1 MFRYKKSINVGYDRQ
16 GYIYFVSR
24 AYESLSQDRQRAIWD
39 LCLRCGGENYQA
51 LFQFVTTDAGAEMI
65 CLQNNLSRST
75 LERAVRRYY
84 KEFPGYL

>member
-16 GYIYFVSR
+16 GYIYFTSR
-24 AYESLSQDRQRAIWD
+24 AYGSLSPDRQQSIWN
-39 LCLRCGGENYQA
+39 LCLCCGGENYKA
-51 LFQFVTTDAGAEMI
+51 LFQFVTTGAGAETI

-84 KEFPGYL
+84 KEFPDYL